1 MIRLTDAHEGWESIT
16 GSPDSTQGSKGY
28 WSISPERSYPRH
40 PLRVTK
46 QGQTLQN
53 TDSMR
58 QNQTAASVGTY
69 PGSLAML
76 DWFWL
81 RLYPDKVGGPYSW
94 VYGLW
99 AGRSCVGHMMD
110 VSMGGLVQSQA
121 CCSNFILVFF
131 VQCTGGLCQSSWMND
146 DFIPLSQTQCS
157 GLGDGLSSMLGDC
170 RSLRTDKAVF
180 LGHTL
185 PIF

>member
-1 MIRLTDAHEGWESIT
+1 
-16 GSPDSTQGSKGY
+16 
-28 WSISPERSYPRH
+28 
-40 PLRVTK
+40 
-46 QGQTLQN
+46 
-53 TDSMR
+53 
-58 QNQTAASVGTY
+58 
-69 PGSLAML
+69 
-76 DWFWL
+76 
-81 RLYPDKVGGPYSW
+81 
-94 VYGLW
+94 
-99 AGRSCVGHMMD
+99 MD